1 MPKIPFQSLWKVIK
15 ILMVIQIS
23 NAIMDYFMWLSYGYL
38 IPSWTIAAMTV
49 FYTLLVFAVKVA
61 IEKAAT
67 APERTL

>member
-1 MPKIPFQSLWKVIK
+1 MV
-15 ILMVIQIS
+15 MVIQIF
-23 NAIMDYFMWLSYGYL
+23 NAFLDYFMWLSYGYL
-38 IPSWTIAAMTV
+38 LSIWTIAAMTV

>member
-1 MPKIPFQSLWKVIK
+1 
-15 ILMVIQIS
+15 MVIQVS

-38 IPSWTIAAMTV
+38 IPSWTIAAMSV